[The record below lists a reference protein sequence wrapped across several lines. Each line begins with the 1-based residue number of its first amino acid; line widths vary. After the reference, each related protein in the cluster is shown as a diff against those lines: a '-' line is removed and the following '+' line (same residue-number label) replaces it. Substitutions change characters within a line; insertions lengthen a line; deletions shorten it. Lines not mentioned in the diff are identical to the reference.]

1 MALQGSLKEP
11 LFLGIDLGTSACKV
25 SVINKK
31 GNIVAQASEKYP
43 LYILEGGGAEQN
55 PKEWWK
61 AIVKAVSRINESI
74 DVNSIKAIGV
84 TGQWS
89 GTVAIDINGEPLMNA
104 IIWLDSRGEK
114 YIKNLIKGIFNFSG
128 YDIFKLINWIRKTG
142 GAPSRSGKDSLAHIL
157 FIKNERPEIYQQTYK
172 FLEPISYIN
181 FKLTNRL
188 VSSYDIM
195 ITYWIT
201 DNRNIK
207 NIKYDEKLIKIAGI
221 EKEKLPELSKPY
233 EIIGKLTHESAS
245 ELGLLENI
253 PVIAGGGDIQTSL
266 IGAGCIE
273 DYETLIYIGT
283 SSWVAANVSFKKTD
297 VFNNIASIP
306 SALPNKY
313 FIAAEQECAGK
324 CLEFISECFNI
335 RLEEMDNYAKDSTIG
350 SNGIIFTP
358 WLYGERAPVEDRY
371 LRGIIFNLSLNSNKS
386 DIVHS
391 IYEGISLNIR
401 WIFDPVQKLMKK
413 KIEKIKLAGGCA
425 RSDLL
430 PAILANVLNVEVNVV
445 EDPVFVNSKGIA
457 MLAAYSVGEIELKA
471 ISKLIRIS
479 KQYKPTDVSKRYDS
493 IFRYYLKIYKNNKKI
508 FKEINSRYLYKIKIL
523 L

>member
-1 MALQGSLKEP
+1 MAIQGSLKET

-25 SVINKK
+25 SAVNKE
-31 GNIVAQASEKYP
+31 GRIVAQASERYP
-43 LYILEGGGAEQN
+43 LYILEDGGAEQN
-55 PKEWWK
+55 PKEWWE
-61 AIVKAVSRINESI
+61 AIVKAVSKITEN
-74 DVNSIKAIGV
+74 VNVSSIKAIGV

-89 GTVAIDINGEPLMNA
+89 GTVAIDANGEPLMNA

-114 YIKNLIKGIFNFSG
+114 YIRNLIKGIFSFSG
-128 YDIFKLINWIRKTG
+128 YDIFKLISWIRKTG

-157 FIKNERPEIYQQTYK
+157 FMKNEKPEIYKQTYK

-188 VSSYDIM
+188 ISSYDIM
-195 ITYWIT
+195 ITHWIT
-201 DNRNIK
+201 DNRDIK
-207 NIKYDEKLIKIAGI
+207 NIKYDNKLIKIAGI
-221 EKEKLPELSKPY
+221 DKNKLPELSKPY
-233 EIIGKLTHESAS
+233 EVIGKLSHESAS

-283 SSWVAANVSFKKTD
+283 SSWVTAHVSFKKTD
-297 VFNNIASIP
+297 VFNNIASLP

-335 RLEEMDNYAKDSTIG
+335 KIEEIDSLARNSTPG
-350 SNGIIFTP
+350 SNGVIFTP

-386 DIVHS
+386 DILYAVF
-391 IYEGISLNIR
+391 EGISMNIR
-401 WIFDPVQKLMKK
+401 WIFEPVQKLMKK
-413 KIEKIKLAGGCA
+413 RIERVKLAGGCA
-425 RSDLL
+425 RSNLL
-430 PAILANVLNVEVNVV
+430 PSILANVLNVEVNVV

-457 MLAAYSVGEIELKA
+457 LLAAYSMNEIELKD
-471 ISKLIRIS
+471 IPKLIRTSKKYQPTNIS
-479 KQYKPTDVSKRYDS
+479 KKYDE
-493 IFRYYLKIYKNNKKI
+493 IFKYYLKIYKSNKKV
-508 FKEINSRYLYKIKIL
+508 FREINSRDLYK
-523 L
+523 